1 MIVREMTYNDIASVA
16 EVDKAAFSDAWKD
29 DSFADELKKDYSHYF
44 VCESDGEIVGY
55 AGIWCIYETAELI
68 RIATTPGF
76 RKKGV
81 AKELMQKISE
91 CAKSCGCERM
101 MLEVRESNI
110 PAQELYKRFG
120 FNEISIRKGYY
131 NGEDAL
137 ILEKNFNNL

>member
-16 EVDKAAFSDAWKD
+16 DVDRAAFSDAWKD

-44 VCESDGEIVGY
+44 VAETDGEIMSY

-68 RIATTPGF
+68 RIATTP
-76 RKKGV
+76 KHQQKGV
-81 AKELMQKISE
+81 AKELMQTILE

-101 MLEVRESNI
+101 MLEVRKSNI
-110 PAQELYKRFG
+110 PAQRLYKKFG

-131 NGEDAL
+131 SGEDAVIMEAKL
-137 ILEKNFNNL
+137 TD